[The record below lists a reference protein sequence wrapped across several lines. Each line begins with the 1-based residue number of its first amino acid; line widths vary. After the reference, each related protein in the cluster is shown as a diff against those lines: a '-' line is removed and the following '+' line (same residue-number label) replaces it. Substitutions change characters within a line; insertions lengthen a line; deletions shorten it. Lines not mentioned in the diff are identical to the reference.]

1 MLKIS
6 SPFKIRDKLQRNKM
20 NSELFRDLRIKFCR
34 FLHGIAEN
42 REPSPSSWNICIM
55 YLEWNCSVRN
65 LEKISLGMNKLRNA
79 SRGGL
84 LGLSPPESVKS
95 IVSRVFLDSNEWWGS
110 PCKKKLRLSLGKIT
124 INVHQCQRKHY
135 VWVVKTFIILKVSD
149 FQLFLLSSVHCK
161 LENF

>member
-1 MLKIS
+1 MKIFIDPFLNLLMVVHYILQNNVKKS

-79 SRGGL
+79 SRDVYRGGDYWDWAPWI
-84 LGLSPPESVKS
+84 SEIYCFQSVFRLQ
-95 IVSRVFLDSNEWWGS
+95 RVMRI
-110 PCKKKLRLSLGKIT
+110 PM
-124 INVHQCQRKHY
+124 
-135 VWVVKTFIILKVSD
+135 
-149 FQLFLLSSVHCK
+149 
-161 LENF
+161 

>member
-1 MLKIS
+1 MWKIS

-65 LEKISLGMNKLRNA
+65 LEKISLGMNNLKKASRDV

-84 LGLSPPESVKS
+84 LGLSPPGSVKS

-110 PCKKKLRLSLGKIT
+110 PCKKKIKTLPGK
-124 INVHQCQRKHY
+124 NYYKRPSMPK
-135 VWVVKTFIILKVSD
+135 KTLCVG
-149 FQLFLLSSVHCK
+149 C
-161 LENF
+161 